1 MRNNIN
7 PHFVSVFVYHA
18 VYKTITG
25 CLAATSA
32 LSLSKTFYRIHRGE
46 LTPDLANAVACPL
59 LCVLSTLQ
67 YMQLQQPIVNRASL
81 KLALQGIRS
90 LFSFADE
97 PLAVRK
103 QAKMFLS
110 HDLAT
115 AQTEGLAAL
124 DEALAGFPVSGG
136 DLALW
141 EEHRL
146 TSVCEQATAKSLPVG
161 ALK

>member
-25 CLAATSA
+25 CLAATSS
-32 LSLSKTFYRIHRGE
+32 LSLSQTFYRIHKGE
-46 LTPDLANAVACPL
+46 IRPDAAYAVACPL
-59 LCVLSTLQ
+59 LWVLTGLQ

-81 KLALQGIRS
+81 KLALQGIRA

-103 QAKMFLS
+103 QAKMFLN

-115 AQTEGLAAL
+115 ARTEGLAAL

-146 TSVCEQATAKSLPVG
+146 TLASE
-161 ALK
+161 

>member
-25 CLAATSA
+25 CLASSSA
-32 LSLSKTFYRIHRGE
+32 LSLSQTLYRIHKGE
-46 LTPDLANAVACPL
+46 IRLEAALDEACPML
-59 LCVLSTLQ
+59 WVLSGLEC
-67 YMQLQQPIVNRASL
+67 MQLQQPIVNRTSL
-81 KLALQGIRS
+81 KLALQGVRS
-90 LFSFADE
+90 LFSFDDE

-103 QAKMFLS
+103 QVKMFLA
-110 HDLAT
+110 HYFA
-115 AQTEGLAAL
+115 AVRTEGLAAL

-141 EEHRL
+141 EKHRL
-146 TSVCEQATAKSLPVG
+146 TTASE
-161 ALK
+161 